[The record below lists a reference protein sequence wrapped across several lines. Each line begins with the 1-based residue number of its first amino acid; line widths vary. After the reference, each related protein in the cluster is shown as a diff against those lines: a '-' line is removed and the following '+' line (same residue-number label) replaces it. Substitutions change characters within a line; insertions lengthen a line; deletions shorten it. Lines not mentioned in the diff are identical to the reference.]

1 MQRYE
6 LEKLSRE
13 ELIVHASQL
22 GVPRPRVLTQPELM
36 DEIITRTAKS
46 EREKA
51 KARGWLG
58 RARDLLAQVVEKKLH
73 LPEAA
78 RVLRSGPDDRTW
90 PTPPPPLPTVTLA
103 EIYAAQGHLER
114 AIAVLDEVLTREPE
128 HAEAHGLR
136 ARFLDQAKA
145 RQRRGSESRPE
156 SAPASTTAPA
166 SAAPPPASIAAP
178 PVAAPPVAAPPV
190 AASAP
195 EPTTPEPSKPEAPKP
210 EAPKP
215 ELPKPAPAQP
225 EIHQPEVEAPAPP
238 KPEIEAPTPKPEV
251 EAPAT
256 PRSEVE
262 VAAAIAVTEVAGDAD
277 EAADDVALDA
287 AADLDATLEEAAL
300 PERYDV
306 DEIVALAVDPFTL
319 YFYWEV
325 RATSLARAQARR
337 PHGWL
342 AVRIAGVT
350 ASWAGPI
357 TRVRDLRADSLYGD
371 RFLRDIEPGSNI
383 RVSVGWQSGDEFEP
397 FAVGLEVTAPHLR
410 ASDIVAAEIDQWR
423 PDAASMASALHA
435 PPFDRSHAEA
445 RRHADAGGAGTSFSS
460 AASSVSSLAPRR
472 RPAAAP
478 ADTGVASWSD
488 SAGGIMSSGS
498 SRRSNMGV
506 EINHEIWR
514 SVGGGSE
521 LSRGG
526 ASELSLG

>member
-78 RVLRSGPDDRTW
+78 RVLRSGPEERTW

-128 HAEAHGLR
+128 HAEAQGLR
-136 ARFLDQAKA
+136 ARFLDQSKA
-145 RQRRGSESRPE
+145 RQRRGPESRPE
-156 SAPASTTAPA
+156 P
-166 SAAPPPASIAAP
+166 AAPSSF
-178 PVAAPPVAAPPV
+178 

-195 EPTTPEPSKPEAPKP
+195 EPAKPEMPKPEAPRPETPKPTPAEPEIQQPKVETPEAPKP
-210 EAPKP
+210 E
-215 ELPKPAPAQP
+215 
-225 EIHQPEVEAPAPP
+225 VEAPTPR
-238 KPEIEAPTPKPEV
+238 PEVEAPTPKPEV
-251 EAPAT
+251 EAPT
-256 PRSEVE
+256 THRSEVE
-262 VAAAIAVTEVAGDAD
+262 VVQASADAD
-277 EAADDVALDA
+277 GATNLDGA
-287 AADLDATLEEAAL
+287 LEEAAL

-337 PHGWL
+337 PDGWL

-350 ASWAGPI
+350 ASWAGPV

-397 FAVGLEVTAPHLR
+397 FAVGLDVTAPHLR
-410 ASDIVAAEIDQWR
+410 ASDAIAGEVEQWR

-435 PPFDRSHAEA
+435 PPFNRSRTEA
-445 RRHADAGGAGTSFSS
+445 HPSLDAGGGGAP
-460 AASSVSSLAPRR
+460 VSSFAPRR

-478 ADTGVASWSD
+478 TDTGVASWSD
-488 SAGGIMSSGS
+488 SAGGIMSNGLT
-498 SRRSNMGV
+498 RRSNMGV
-506 EINHEIWR
+506 EIHNQVWMIP
-514 SVGGGSE
+514 GGGSE

-526 ASELSLG
+526 ASELSLR

>member
-22 GVPRPRVLTQPELM
+22 GVPRPRVLTQPELI

-58 RARDLLAQVVEKKLH
+58 RARDLLAQVIEKKLH

-128 HAEAHGLR
+128 HAEAQGLR
-136 ARFLDQAKA
+136 ARFLDQSKA
-145 RQRRGSESRPE
+145 RQRRAPESRPE
-156 SAPASTTAPA
+156 A
-166 SAAPPPASIAAP
+166 AAPSSF
-178 PVAAPPVAAPPV
+178 

-195 EPTTPEPSKPEAPKP
+195 EPAKPEAPKP

-215 ELPKPAPAQP
+215 ETPKPTPAQP
-225 EIHQPEVEAPAPP
+225 EIHQPEVETPAAP
-238 KPEIEAPTPKPEV
+238 KPEIEPTTPKPEV
-251 EAPAT
+251 GAPT
-256 PRSEVE
+256 THRSEVE
-262 VAAAIAVTEVAGDAD
+262 VVEAIAEASADA
-277 EAADDVALDA
+277 ATNLDVALD
-287 AADLDATLEEAAL
+287 EASL

-350 ASWAGPI
+350 ASWAGPV

-397 FAVGLEVTAPHLR
+397 FAVGLDVTAPHLR
-410 ASDIVAAEIDQWR
+410 ASDAVAGEVEQWR

-435 PPFDRSHAEA
+435 PPFNRSHTEP
-445 RRHADAGGAGTSFSS
+445 RHHVDASGGGGAY
-460 AASSVSSLAPRR
+460 VSSLALRR

-488 SAGGIMSSGS
+488 GAGGIMSNGGA
-498 SRRSNMGV
+498 RRSNMGV
-506 EINHEIWR
+506 EVHHEIWR
-514 SVGGGSE
+514 SAGGGSE

>member
-1 MQRYE
+1 MQRID

-13 ELIVHASQL
+13 ELITHASQL

-36 DEIITRTAKS
+36 DEIISRTAKS
-46 EREKA
+46 EREKT

-58 RARDLLAQVVEKKLH
+58 RARDLLAQVVEKGLH

-78 RVLRSGPDDRTW
+78 RVLRSGADDRAW

-136 ARFLDQAKA
+136 SRFVEQSKA
-145 RQRRGSESRPE
+145 RSRRGPDVKIDS
-156 SAPASTTAPA
+156 TAPVSFAVSA
-166 SAAPPPASIAAP
+166 SPPTKPGAPQPP
-178 PVAAPPVAAPPV
+178 
-190 AASAP
+190 AP
-195 EPTTPEPSKPEAPKP
+195 EP
-210 EAPKP
+210 
-215 ELPKPAPAQP
+215 ELPRPITPAQP
-225 EIHQPEVEAPAPP
+225 EIHHPVVEKPEQP
-238 KPEIEAPTPKPEV
+238 KPEIAPQPSKPEIEV
-251 EAPAT
+251 PSTSRSGVDPVAARAAAPVAAPA
-256 PRSEVE
+256 
-262 VAAAIAVTEVAGDAD
+262 VAALAEEPTAGENLD
-277 EAADDVALDA
+277 EA
-287 AADLDATLEEAAL
+287 LEEAAL

-337 PHGWL
+337 PSGWL

-350 ASWAGPI
+350 ASWNGPV

-410 ASDIVAAEIDQWR
+410 ASDTVAGEVEQWR
-423 PDAASMASALHA
+423 AEAVSPAAALHA
-435 PPFDRSHAEA
+435 PPFHHHHAEG
-445 RRHADAGGAGTSFSS
+445 RRHETSGGHPS
-460 AASSVSSLAPRR
+460 ATTLGPRR

-478 ADTGVASWSD
+478 ADTGVASWND
-488 SAGGIMSSGS
+488 SAGGILNDGVA
-498 SRRSNMGV
+498 RRGNMGV
-506 EINHEIWR
+506 EIRGGMWR
-514 SVGGGSE
+514 IPGGGSE
-521 LSRGG
+521 LGRSGG
-526 ASELSLG
+526 ASDLSYR

>member
-1 MQRYE
+1 
-6 LEKLSRE
+6 
-13 ELIVHASQL
+13 
-22 GVPRPRVLTQPELM
+22 
-36 DEIITRTAKS
+36 
-46 EREKA
+46 
-51 KARGWLG
+51 
-58 RARDLLAQVVEKKLH
+58 
-73 LPEAA
+73 
-78 RVLRSGPDDRTW
+78 VLRSGPDDRTW

-145 RQRRGSESRPE
+145 RQRRGPESRPE

-166 SAAPPPASIAAP
+166 AST
-178 PVAAPPVAAPPV
+178 AAPPV
-190 AASAP
+190 AASAS
-195 EPTTPEPSKPEAPKP
+195 EPTKPEPSKPEAPKP

-215 ELPKPAPAQP
+215 ELPKPTPAQP

-238 KPEIEAPTPKPEV
+238 KPEVEAPTPKPEI
-251 EAPAT
+251 EAPTT
-256 PRSEVE
+256 PRSE
-262 VAAAIAVTEVAGDAD
+262 AAVTAASAVTEVALDS
-277 EAADDVALDA
+277 AAAADVALDDA
-287 AADLDATLEEAAL
+287 AGLDATLEEAAL

-342 AVRIAGVT
+342 AVRVAGVT

-397 FAVGLEVTAPHLR
+397 FAVGLDVTAPHLR

-435 PPFDRSHAEA
+435 PPFDRRHTEA
-445 RRHADAGGAGTSFSS
+445 RHHADAIGAGASFSPS
-460 AASSVSSLAPRR
+460 ASSLAPRR

-488 SAGGIMSSGS
+488 SAGGIMSNGP

-506 EINHEIWR
+506 EIHHEIWR

>member
-1 MQRYE
+1 MQRIE

-13 ELIVHASQL
+13 ELITHASHL

-58 RARDLLAQVVEKKLH
+58 RARDLLAQVVEKGLH

-78 RVLRSGPDDRTW
+78 RVLRSGPDDRPW

-136 ARFLDQAKA
+136 SRFVEQSRART
-145 RQRRGSESRPE
+145 RRGPDVRIE
-156 SAPASTTAPA
+156 SAPPMSFAVSAPA
-166 SAAPPPASIAAP
+166 PAKPDAPGPPAPA
-178 PVAAPPVAAPPV
+178 
-190 AASAP
+190 
-195 EPTTPEPSKPEAPKP
+195 
-210 EAPKP
+210 P
-215 ELPKPAPAQP
+215 ELPPQQPAQP
-225 EIHQPEVEAPAPP
+225 EIHHPVVERPEPP
-238 KPEIEAPTPKPEV
+238 KPEIAPPSPQPEIQQPSTSRSGV
-251 EAPAT
+251 APVA
-256 PRSEVE
+256 V
-262 VAAAIAVTEVAGDAD
+262 VAAMAVVD
-277 EAADDVALDA
+277 EAAVATNLDA
-287 AADLDATLEEAAL
+287 DLEEAAL

-337 PHGWL
+337 PGGWL
-342 AVRIAGVT
+342 AIRIAGVT
-350 ASWAGPI
+350 ASWNGPV

-371 RFLRDIEPGSNI
+371 RFLRDIDPGSNI

-397 FAVGLEVTAPHLR
+397 FAVGLDVTAPHLR
-410 ASDIVAAEIDQWR
+410 ASDIVAGEVEQWR
-423 PDAASMASALHA
+423 ADALSPGAALHA
-435 PPFDRSHAEA
+435 PPFNRHHVEG
-445 RRHADAGGAGTSFSS
+445 RRHDASGSGNGAANG
-460 AASSVSSLAPRR
+460 PRR

-478 ADTGVASWSD
+478 ADTGVASWAD
-488 SAGGIMSSGS
+488 NGGGILNDGVA
-498 SRRSNMGV
+498 RRSNIGV
-506 EINHEIWR
+506 EISGGMWMIP
-514 SVGGGSE
+514 GGGSE
-521 LSRGG
+521 LGRSGG
-526 ASELSLG
+526 ASELSLR

>member
-1 MQRYE
+1 MQRIE

-13 ELIVHASQL
+13 ELITHASHL

-58 RARDLLAQVVEKKLH
+58 RARDLLAQVVEKGLH

-78 RVLRSGPDDRTW
+78 RVLRSGPDDRAW

-136 ARFLDQAKA
+136 SRFVEQSRARS
-145 RQRRGSESRPE
+145 RRGPDVRSE
-156 SAPASTTAPA
+156 SAPPPMSFAVSAPA
-166 SAAPPPASIAAP
+166 
-178 PVAAPPVAAPPV
+178 
-190 AASAP
+190 
-195 EPTTPEPSKPEAPKP
+195 PTKPEAPKP
-210 EAPKP
+210 PAP
-215 ELPKPAPAQP
+215 ELPPQQPAQP
-225 EIHQPEVEAPAPP
+225 EIHRPVVEKPEPP
-238 KPEIEAPTPKPEV
+238 KPEIAPPSPQPEIQQPSTSRSAV
-251 EAPAT
+251 APAA
-256 PRSEVE
+256 V
-262 VAAAIAVTEVAGDAD
+262 VAAAVEAVGSEEPAVAANLDAD
-277 EAADDVALDA
+277 
-287 AADLDATLEEAAL
+287 LEEAAL

-337 PHGWL
+337 PGGWL
-342 AVRIAGVT
+342 AVRVAGVT
-350 ASWAGPI
+350 ASWNGPV

-371 RFLRDIEPGSNI
+371 RFLRDIDPGSNI

-397 FAVGLEVTAPHLR
+397 FAVGLDVTAPHLR
-410 ASDIVAAEIDQWR
+410 ASDVVAGEVEQWR
-423 PDAASMASALHA
+423 ADGVSPAAALHA
-435 PPFDRSHAEA
+435 PPFNRQHTEG
-445 RRHADAGGAGTSFSS
+445 RRHEASGGGGNGNGGGGGGGNG
-460 AASSVSSLAPRR
+460 AAALGPRR

-478 ADTGVASWSD
+478 ADTGVASWAD
-488 SAGGIMSSGS
+488 SAGGLLHDGVAH
-498 SRRSNMGV
+498 RSTMGV
-506 EINHEIWR
+506 EIHGGMWMIP
-514 SVGGGSE
+514 GGGSE
-521 LSRGG
+521 LGRHGGASELGRHGG
-526 ASELSLG
+526 ASELSLR

>member
-1 MQRYE
+1 MQRIE

-13 ELIVHASQL
+13 ELITHASHL

-58 RARDLLAQVVEKKLH
+58 RARDLLAQVVEKGLH

-78 RVLRSGPDDRTW
+78 RVLRSGPDDRPW

-136 ARFLDQAKA
+136 SRFVEQSRT
-145 RQRRGSESRPE
+145 RQRRPDVKPE
-156 SAPASTTAPA
+156 SAAPMSFAVSAPA
-166 SAAPPPASIAAP
+166 
-178 PVAAPPVAAPPV
+178 
-190 AASAP
+190 
-195 EPTTPEPSKPEAPKP
+195 PTKPEAPKP
-210 EAPKP
+210 PAPAP
-215 ELPKPAPAQP
+215 ELPPQQPAQP
-225 EIHQPEVEAPAPP
+225 EIHHPVVERPEPP
-238 KPEIEAPTPKPEV
+238 KPEIAPPSPQQPEIYTPTTSRSGV
-251 EAPAT
+251 APGA
-256 PRSEVE
+256 
-262 VAAAIAVTEVAGDAD
+262 VAAVAEEATVAANLDAD
-277 EAADDVALDA
+277 
-287 AADLDATLEEAAL
+287 LEEAAL

-337 PHGWL
+337 PGGWL
-342 AVRIAGVT
+342 AVRIIGVT
-350 ASWAGPI
+350 ASWNGPV

-371 RFLRDIEPGSNI
+371 RFLRDIDPGSNI

-397 FAVGLEVTAPHLR
+397 FAVGLDVTAPHLR
-410 ASDIVAAEIDQWR
+410 ASDVIAGEIEQWR
-423 PDAASMASALHA
+423 ADAVSPGAALHA
-435 PPFDRSHAEA
+435 PPFNRQHVEG
-445 RRHADAGGAGTSFSS
+445 RRHEASGGSNGGATLGT
-460 AASSVSSLAPRR
+460 RR

-478 ADTGVASWSD
+478 ADTGVASWAD
-488 SAGGIMSSGS
+488 WADDAGGMLHDGVA
-498 SRRSNMGV
+498 RRGNMGV
-506 EINHEIWR
+506 EIRGGMWMIP
-514 SVGGGSE
+514 GGGSE
-521 LSRGG
+521 LGRSGG
-526 ASELSLG
+526 ASELSLR